1 MTDMPTVNMDKDECK
16 YNLDEWKTFV
26 LQELCNLN
34 EASLIETIWNRL
46 KVSLQI
52 PESDRKAHYLYK
64 DLVLKC
70 LEDEHE
76 LIRTEKNGIQ
86 ITTEG
91 KYVASLKGGF
101 SEYINS
107 SQRHKKIIK
116 WNDYIQFATTLIG
129 FISGII
135 AFLNL
140 VFEWWN
146 KNFSILVMSI
156 IIIITV
162 IIFIYKRLKW

>member
-1 MTDMPTVNMDKDECK
+1 MEQSEYK
-16 YNLDEWKTFV
+16 YILDEWKTFV
-26 LQELCNLN
+26 LKELCILN
-34 EASLIETIWNRL
+34 EASFIDTIWSRL
-46 KVSLQI
+46 KVNQQI
-52 PESDRKAHYLYK
+52 PESDGKAYYLYK

-70 LEDEHE
+70 LKDEHG

-101 SEYINS
+101 AEYINS
-107 SQRHKKIIK
+107 SQWHKRIVK

-135 AFLNL
+135 ALLNL
-140 VFEWWN
+140 IFEWWN
-146 KNFSILVMSI
+146 KSFSLIVMGAI
-156 IIIITV
+156 IILSV
-162 IIFIYKRLKW
+162 ALFIYKKIK

>member
-1 MTDMPTVNMDKDECK
+1 MEKSECN
-16 YNLDEWKTFV
+16 YNLNEWKTFV
-26 LQELCNLN
+26 LKELCNLN
-34 EASLIETIWNRL
+34 EASLIDTIWNRL
-46 KVSLQI
+46 KVNQKV
-52 PESDRKAHYLYK
+52 PESDRKAHYLYT

-70 LEDEHE
+70 LEDEHG

-107 SQRHKKIIK
+107 SQRHKKIVK
-116 WNDYIQFATTLIG
+116 WNDYIQFATTLVG

-135 AFLNL
+135 ALLNL
-140 VFEWWN
+140 IFDWWN
-146 KNFSILVMSI
+146 KSFSLFVMGAI
-156 IIIITV
+156 IILTV
-162 IIFIYKRLKW
+162 ALFIYKRTRIKM

>member
-1 MTDMPTVNMDKDECK
+1 MEQSECN
-16 YNLDEWKTFV
+16 YNLNEWKTYV
-26 LQELCNLN
+26 LKELCNLN
-34 EASLIETIWNRL
+34 EASLIDTIWNRL
-46 KVSLQI
+46 KVNQQV
-52 PESDRKAHYLYK
+52 PESDRKAHYLYT

-70 LEDEHE
+70 LEDEHG

-101 SEYINS
+101 SEYIHS
-107 SQRHKKIIK
+107 SQRHRNIVK

-135 AFLNL
+135 ALLNL
-140 VFEWWN
+140 IFEWWN
-146 KNFSILVMSI
+146 KSFSLFVMGAI
-156 IIIITV
+156 IILTV
-162 IIFIYKRLKW
+162 ALFIYKKIK

>member
-1 MTDMPTVNMDKDECK
+1 MEKSECN
-16 YNLDEWKTFV
+16 YNLNEWKTFV
-26 LQELCNLN
+26 LKELCNLN
-34 EASLIETIWNRL
+34 EASLIDTIWNRL
-46 KVSLQI
+46 KVNQKV
-52 PESDRKAHYLYK
+52 PESDRKAHYLYT

-70 LEDEHE
+70 LEDEHG

-116 WNDYIQFATTLIG
+116 WNDYIQFATTLVG

-135 AFLNL
+135 ALLNL
-140 VFEWWN
+140 IFDWWN
-146 KNFSILVMSI
+146 KSFSLFVMGAI
-156 IIIITV
+156 IILTV
-162 IIFIYKRLKW
+162 ALFIYKRIK

>member
-1 MTDMPTVNMDKDECK
+1 MDNNECE

-26 LQELCNLN
+26 LRELCNLN
-34 EASLIETIWNRL
+34 EASLIDTIWNRL
-46 KVSLQI
+46 KKNQQI
-52 PESDRKAHYLYK
+52 PESDWKAHYLYT

-70 LEDEHE
+70 LEKEHG
-76 LIRTEKNGIQ
+76 LIRTEKNSIQ

-91 KYVASLKGGF
+91 KYVVSLKGGF
-101 SEYINS
+101 GEYINS
-107 SQRHKKIIK
+107 SRRHRTIVK
-116 WNDYIQFATTLIG
+116 WNDYIQFATTLVG

-135 AFLNL
+135 ALLNL

-146 KNFSILVMSI
+146 KKFSIFVMGVI
-156 IIIITV
+156 IILTV

>member
-1 MTDMPTVNMDKDECK
+1 MEKSECN
-16 YNLDEWKTFV
+16 YNLNEWKTFV
-26 LQELCNLN
+26 LKELCNLN
-34 EASLIETIWNRL
+34 EASLIDTIWNRL
-46 KVSLQI
+46 KMNQKV
-52 PESDRKAHYLYK
+52 PESDRKAHYLYT

-70 LEDEHE
+70 LEDEHG

-107 SQRHKKIIK
+107 SQRHKKIVK
-116 WNDYIQFATTLIG
+116 WNDYIQFATTLVG

-135 AFLNL
+135 ALLNL
-140 VFEWWN
+140 IFDWWN
-146 KNFSILVMSI
+146 KSFSLFVMGAI
-156 IIIITV
+156 IILTV
-162 IIFIYKRLKW
+162 ALFIYKRIK

>member
-1 MTDMPTVNMDKDECK
+1 MEQSECK

-26 LQELCNLN
+26 LRELCNLN
-34 EASLIETIWNRL
+34 EASLIDTIWNRL
-46 KVSLQI
+46 KVNQQI
-52 PESDRKAHYLYK
+52 SESDWKVDYLFTEV
-64 DLVLKC
+64 VLRC
-70 LEDEHE
+70 LEDEHG

-107 SQRHKKIIK
+107 SQRHKKIVK

-129 FISGII
+129 FISGVI
-135 AFLNL
+135 ALLNL
-140 VFEWWN
+140 IFEWWN
-146 KNFSILVMSI
+146 KYFSVFVMGVMIILTMM
-156 IIIITV
+156 
-162 IIFIYKRLKW
+162 IFIYKRLK

>member
-1 MTDMPTVNMDKDECK
+1 MEQSECK
-16 YNLDEWKTFV
+16 YNMDVWKTFV
-26 LQELCNLN
+26 LKELCKLN
-34 EASLIETIWNRL
+34 EASLIDTIWDNL
-46 KVSLQI
+46 KVYQQI
-52 PESDRKAHYLYK
+52 STSDRKEYYLYK

-70 LEDEHE
+70 LEDEHG
-76 LIRTEKNGIQ
+76 LIRTEKKGIQ
-86 ITTEG
+86 ITTKG

-101 SEYINS
+101 GEYVNS
-107 SQRHKKIIK
+107 LQRHERIVN
-116 WNDYIQFATTLIG
+116 WNDYLQFATTLIS

-146 KNFSILVMSI
+146 KNTSIYVMLA

-162 IIFIYKRLKW
+162 VMFIHKKIK

>member
-1 MTDMPTVNMDKDECK
+1 MEKSECN
-16 YNLDEWKTFV
+16 YNLNEWKTFV
-26 LQELCNLN
+26 LKELCNLN
-34 EASLIETIWNRL
+34 EASLIDTIWNRL
-46 KVSLQI
+46 KVNQKV
-52 PESDRKAHYLYK
+52 PESDRKAHYLYT

-70 LEDEHE
+70 LEDEHG

-107 SQRHKKIIK
+107 SQRHKKIVK
-116 WNDYIQFATTLIG
+116 WNDYIQFATTLVG

-135 AFLNL
+135 ALLNL
-140 VFEWWN
+140 IFDWWN
-146 KNFSILVMSI
+146 KSFSLFVMGAI
-156 IIIITV
+156 IILTV
-162 IIFIYKRLKW
+162 ALFIYKRIK

>member
-1 MTDMPTVNMDKDECK
+1 MEQSECK

-26 LQELCNLN
+26 LRELCNLN
-34 EASLIETIWNRL
+34 EASFVDTIWDRL
-46 KVSLQI
+46 KVNQQI
-52 PESDRKAHYLYK
+52 SESDWKDDYLFTEV
-64 DLVLKC
+64 VLKC
-70 LEDEHE
+70 LEDEHG

-101 SEYINS
+101 GEYINS
-107 SQRHKKIIK
+107 SQRHKKIVK

-135 AFLNL
+135 ALLNL

-146 KNFSILVMSI
+146 INFSVFVMGVI
-156 IIIITV
+156 IILTMM
-162 IIFIYKRLKW
+162 IFIYKRLK

>member
-1 MTDMPTVNMDKDECK
+1 MEQSECK
-16 YNLDEWKTFV
+16 YNLDKWKTFV
-26 LQELCNLN
+26 LKELCNLN
-34 EASLIETIWNRL
+34 EASLIDTIWNRL
-46 KVSLQI
+46 KVNQQI
-52 PESDRKAHYLYK
+52 PESDRKAHYLYT

-70 LEDEHE
+70 LEDEHG

-91 KYVASLKGGF
+91 KYVTSLKGGF

-107 SQRHKKIIK
+107 SQRHKKIVR
-116 WNDYIQFATTLIG
+116 WNDYIQFLTTLVG

-140 VFEWWN
+140 IFEWWN
-146 KNFSILVMSI
+146 KIFSLVVMAA

-162 IIFIYKRLKW
+162 ALFLYKKLK

>member
-1 MTDMPTVNMDKDECK
+1 MEKSECN
-16 YNLDEWKTFV
+16 YNLNEWKTFV
-26 LQELCNLN
+26 LKELCNLN
-34 EASLIETIWNRL
+34 EASLIDTIWDRL
-46 KVSLQI
+46 KVNQKV
-52 PESDRKAHYLYK
+52 PESDRKAHYLYT

-70 LEDEHE
+70 LEDEHG

-107 SQRHKKIIK
+107 SQTHKKIVK
-116 WNDYIQFATTLIG
+116 WNDYIQFATTLVG

-135 AFLNL
+135 ALLNL
-140 VFEWWN
+140 IFDWWN
-146 KNFSILVMSI
+146 KSFSLFVMGAI
-156 IIIITV
+156 IILTV
-162 IIFIYKRLKW
+162 ALFIYKRIK

>member
-1 MTDMPTVNMDKDECK
+1 MEKTECN
-16 YNLDEWKTFV
+16 YNLNEWKTFV
-26 LQELCNLN
+26 LKELCNLN
-34 EASLIETIWNRL
+34 EASLIDTIWNRL
-46 KVSLQI
+46 KVNQKV
-52 PESDRKAHYLYK
+52 PESDRKAHYLYT

-70 LEDEHE
+70 LEDEHG

-107 SQRHKKIIK
+107 SQRHKKIVK
-116 WNDYIQFATTLIG
+116 WNDYIQFATTLVG

-135 AFLNL
+135 ALLNL
-140 VFEWWN
+140 IFDWWN
-146 KNFSILVMSI
+146 KSFSLFVMGAI
-156 IIIITV
+156 IILTV
-162 IIFIYKRLKW
+162 ALFIYKRIK

>member
-1 MTDMPTVNMDKDECK
+1 MEQSECK
-16 YNLDEWKTFV
+16 YNLDKWKTFV
-26 LQELCNLN
+26 LKELCNLK
-34 EASLIETIWNRL
+34 EASLIDTIWNRL
-46 KVSLQI
+46 KVNQQI
-52 PESDRKAHYLYK
+52 PESDRKAHYLYT

-70 LEDEHE
+70 LEDEHG

-91 KYVASLKGGF
+91 KYVTSLKGGF

-107 SQRHKKIIK
+107 SQRHKKIVR
-116 WNDYIQFATTLIG
+116 WNDYIQFLTTLVG

-140 VFEWWN
+140 IFEWWN
-146 KNFSILVMSI
+146 KSFSLVVMAA

-162 IIFIYKRLKW
+162 ALFLYKKLK